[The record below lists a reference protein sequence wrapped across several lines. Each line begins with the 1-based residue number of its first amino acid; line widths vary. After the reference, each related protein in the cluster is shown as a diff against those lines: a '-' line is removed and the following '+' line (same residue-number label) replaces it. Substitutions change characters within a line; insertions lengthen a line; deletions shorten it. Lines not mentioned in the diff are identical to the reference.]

1 MILIIAILGFG
12 CIIGSFLTVCIYR
25 IPFASLVEEEENQA
39 EAEKENPDL
48 ISTLPSQEAPKPPY
62 ENISVNNP
70 KRSFCPICLAKL
82 SWWHNIPVLSWL
94 FLGGKCGF
102 CKSGIPVRYPLI
114 ELFTGLTALLCYVK
128 FGLTPTAALLF
139 IFCCMLIVITVIDY
153 DYYIIPNVISI
164 PGTFIA
170 LGIGV
175 VNQFFHIFEF
185 PVVPGISESLIG
197 LFSGSLF
204 LFLIAEFYLR
214 VRKIEG
220 LGMGDVKLLALT
232 GALLGYESSI
242 YTVFIGS
249 LLGSII
255 GVTLALVGGRKF
267 NHAIPFGPFL
277 AAACMIYVFI
287 SPNAI
292 DKTILFFLNLFGG
305 I

>member
-1 MILIIAILGFG
+1 MLINFIILAFG

-25 IPFASLVEEEENQA
+25 MPFASLAEEEETQ
-39 EAEKENPDL
+39 ESLKEEMADL
-48 ISTLPSQEAPKPPY
+48 KHTLPSQEAPKAPY
-62 ENISVNNP
+62 ENLSVSNP
-70 KRSFCPICLAKL
+70 KRSFCPKCLEKL
-82 SWWHNIPVLSWL
+82 KWWHNIPVLSWL
-94 FLGGKCGF
+94 ALRGKCYF
-102 CKSGIPVRYPLI
+102 CKNPIPARYPTV
-114 ELFTGLTALLCYVK
+114 ELFTGLVALLCYVK
-128 FGLTPTAALLF
+128 FGINPTGILLF
-139 IFCCMLIVITVIDY
+139 IFSCMLIVITVIDY

-164 PGTFIA
+164 PGMFIA

-175 VNQFFHIFEF
+175 INHFFHIFNF
-185 PVVPGISESLIG
+185 PIVAGIQESLIG

-242 YTVFIGS
+242 YTIFAGS
-249 LLGSII
+249 LLGSVI
-255 GVTLALVGGRKF
+255 GVLLILIKGRNF

-277 AAACMIYVFI
+277 ALACMIYVFI

-292 DKTILFFLNLFGG
+292 EKTIEFFIRMF
-305 I
+305 